1 MGQDIRRK
9 CDLDLFGKNVWVFSP
24 EDDPKEIARIVGGIY
39 EKQEANQFGSERYA
53 FFFKPGDY
61 ADSLLLDV
69 GFYTQV
75 AGLGEI
81 PTDTKIGKLRS
92 LARWLGKDPRNHNA
106 CCNFWR
112 GLENVELKSETVWA
126 VSQATDVRRI
136 QVDGDLHLH
145 DERGWCSGGF
155 LSDSLITGTTD
166 SGSQQQWLSRNC
178 DWDKWEGSS
187 WNMVFVGIGD
197 GKAPAGTWPETK
209 FTTVEKSP
217 VSREKPFLVFD
228 EKNGY
233 GVYMPG
239 LRRNSAGRSWKEGQ
253 AKKPW
258 VFRAE
263 ERPSGEEDEYILS
276 LDLFHVAK
284 PETDDAR
291 TINQALAEGKSLIL
305 TPGIYKLDEPI
316 VADQDHTVILGLGL
330 ATLESANGNACLV
343 IDAAE
348 DVIAAGILFD
358 AGTKRSKDLM
368 TVSSPEKG
376 GGEGKL
382 PITLSDLYFRVGG
395 APTPAPTQTENCLRV
410 SADNVIGDNFWI
422 WRADHGTHV
431 AWEKNYAENGL
442 IVDGDNVVMYAL
454 MVEHFEGYQ
463 TVWNG
468 NGGRVYMYQSEIP
481 YDVPDQALW
490 KSHDGTV
497 NGFASFKVDDGAED
511 FLAVGLG
518 VYLVNRLIPA
528 ELFSAMEVPD
538 KPGVAVHHICTIML
552 TEKPGITHLVNSH
565 GKAADHR
572 VDLQILLDYENGIS
586 K

>member
-1 MGQDIRRK
+1 MKELRNEK
-9 CDLDLFGKNVWVFSP
+9 DLALFGKNVWVFSP
-24 EDDPKEIARIVGGIY
+24 EDDPREVAEIIHKIY
-39 EKQEANQFGSERYA
+39 LKQEANQFGSERYA
-53 FFFKPGDY
+53 FFFKPGVYD
-61 ADSLLLDV
+61 DSLTLDV

-81 PTDTKIGKLRS
+81 PTDTSIKGLRS
-92 LARWLGKDPRNHNA
+92 LARWLGNNPQNHNA

-112 GLENVELKSETVWA
+112 GLENVELRSDTVWA

-136 QVDGDLHLH
+136 QVDGNLYLH
-145 DERGWCSGGF
+145 DEHGWCSGGF
-155 LSDSLITGTTD
+155 MSDSLITGTTD

-178 DWDKWEGSS
+178 DWDRWEGSN
-187 WNMVFVGIGD
+187 WNMVFVGIG
-197 GKAPAGTWPETK
+197 GGRAPAGTWPETK
-209 FTTVEKSP
+209 YTSVDKSP

-228 EKNGY
+228 RDKGY

-239 LRRNSAGRSWKEGQ
+239 VRRNSAGRSWKEGQ
-253 AKKPW
+253 EGRPW
-258 VFRAE
+258 VFSPE
-263 ERPSGEEDEYILS
+263 ERPSGEGDEYILS
-276 LDLFHVAK
+276 LDLFYVAK
-284 PETDDAR
+284 PECDDAGS
-291 TINQALAEGKSLIL
+291 INKALGEGKNLIL
-305 TPGIYKLDEPI
+305 TPGIYKLGEPI
-316 VADQDHTVILGLGL
+316 RVLKDHTVVLGLGL
-330 ATLESANGNACLV
+330 ATLEAVNGNSCLE
-343 IDAAE
+343 IEATE
-348 DVIAAGILFD
+348 DVSAAGILFD
-358 AGTKRSKDLM
+358 AGMVRSKDLM
-368 TVSSPEKG
+368 TVSSPVKNDG
-376 GGEGKL
+376 MI
-382 PITLSDLYFRVGG
+382 PITLFDLYFRVGG

-410 SADNVIGDNFWI
+410 SADHVIGDNFWI

-431 AWEKNYAENGL
+431 AWEKNYAENGM
-442 IVDGDNVVMYAL
+442 IVDGNDVVMYAL

-497 NGFASFKVDDGAED
+497 NGFASFKVGDGAED

-518 VYLVNRLIPA
+518 VYLVNRLIAA

-538 KPGVAVHHICTIML
+538 KPGVKVHHICTIML
-552 TEKPGITHLVNSH
+552 TEKPGITHLVNAH

-572 VDLQILLDYENGIS
+572 VDLQILLDYENGVS

>member
-1 MGQDIRRK
+1 MDKDIRK
-9 CDLDLFGKNVWVFSP
+9 KNDLELFGENVWIFSP
-24 EDDPKEIARIVGGIY
+24 DDDPKEIARIVGKVY
-39 EKQEANQFGSERYA
+39 DKQEANQFGSERYA
-53 FFFKPGDY
+53 FFFKPGRYD
-61 ADSLLLDV
+61 DSLTLDV

-75 AGLGEI
+75 AGLGEL
-81 PTDTKIGKLRS
+81 PTDTSLAGLRS
-92 LARWLGKDPRNHNA
+92 LARWLGNNPKNHNA

-112 GLENVELKSETVWA
+112 GFENVELRTDTVWA

-136 QVDGDLHLH
+136 RVDGDLHLH
-145 DERGWCSGGF
+145 DEHGWCSGGF
-155 LSDSLITGTTD
+155 LADSLITGTTD

-178 DWDKWEGSS
+178 DWGKWEGSS
-187 WNMVFVGIGD
+187 WNMVFVGIG
-197 GKAPAGTWPETK
+197 GGRAPAGTWPETK

-217 VSREKPFLVFD
+217 VSREKPFLVYSG
-228 EKNGY
+228 KYGY
-233 GVYMPG
+233 GVYVPG
-239 LRRNSAGRSWKEGQ
+239 VRRDSAGRSWQEGQ
-253 AKKPW
+253 EGKPW

-263 ERPSGEEDEYILS
+263 DRPCGEEDEYILS
-276 LDLFHVAK
+276 LDFFYVAK
-284 PETDDAR
+284 AGKDDAR
-291 TINQALAEGKSLIL
+291 SINKALEEGKNLLL

-316 VADQDHTVILGLGL
+316 RSGKDHTVILGMGL
-330 ATLESANGNACLV
+330 ATLESVNGNACLE
-343 IDAAE
+343 IDASE
-348 DVIAAGILFD
+348 GVMAAGILFD
-358 AGTKRSKDLM
+358 AGPVRSKDLM
-368 TVSSPEKG
+368 TVSSPKKG
-376 GGEGKL
+376 SGKF

-395 APTPAPTQTENCLRV
+395 APTPLPTQTENCLRIT
-410 SADNVIGDNFWI
+410 ADHVIGDNFWI

-431 AWEKNYAENGL
+431 AWEKNYAENGI
-442 IVDGDNVVMYAL
+442 IVDGNDVVMYAL

-497 NGFASFKVDDGAED
+497 NGYASFKVGDEAED

-518 VYLVNRLIPA
+518 VYLVNRLIAA

-552 TEKPGITHLVNSH
+552 TEKPGITHLVNAH
-565 GKAADHR
+565 GKAADHQ
-572 VDLQILLDYENGIS
+572 VDLQKLLDYENGVS

>member
-1 MGQDIRRK
+1 MGKDIRK
-9 CDLDLFGKNVWVFSP
+9 KSDLELFGENVWIFSP
-24 EDDPKEIARIVGGIY
+24 DDDPKDIARIVGKVY

-53 FFFKPGDY
+53 FFFKPGRYD
-61 ADSLLLDV
+61 DSLTLDV

-75 AGLGEI
+75 AGLGEL
-81 PTDTKIGKLRS
+81 PTDTSLAGLRS
-92 LARWLGKDPRNHNA
+92 LARWLGNNPKNHNA

-112 GLENVELKSETVWA
+112 GFENVELRTDTVWA

-145 DERGWCSGGF
+145 DEHGWCSGGF
-155 LSDSLITGTTD
+155 LADSLITGTTD

-178 DWDKWEGSS
+178 DWGKWEGSS
-187 WNMVFVGIGD
+187 WNMVFVGIGG
-197 GKAPAGTWPETK
+197 GKAPEGTWPETK

-217 VSREKPFLVFD
+217 VSREKPFLVYS
-228 EKNGY
+228 EENGY
-233 GVYMPG
+233 GVYVPG
-239 LRRNSAGRSWKEGQ
+239 VRRDSAGRSWKEGQ
-253 AKKPW
+253 AGKPW

-263 ERPSGEEDEYILS
+263 DRPCGEEDEYILS
-276 LDLFHVAK
+276 LDLFYVAK
-284 PETDDAR
+284 AGKDDAR
-291 TINQALAEGKSLIL
+291 SINQALAEGKNLLL

-316 VADQDHTVILGLGL
+316 RSGKDHTVILGMGL
-330 ATLESANGNACLV
+330 ATLESVNGNACLEIEASEGV
-343 IDAAE
+343 M
-348 DVIAAGILFD
+348 AAGILFD
-358 AGTKRSKDLM
+358 AGPVRSKDLM
-368 TVSSPEKG
+368 TVSSPGKG
-376 GGEGKL
+376 SGIF

-395 APTPAPTQTENCLRV
+395 APTPLPTQTENCLRIT
-410 SADNVIGDNFWI
+410 ADHVIGDNFWI

-431 AWEKNYAENGL
+431 AWEKNYAENGM

-497 NGFASFKVDDGAED
+497 NGYASFKVGDEAED

-518 VYLVNRLIPA
+518 VYLVNRLIAA

-552 TEKPGITHLVNSH
+552 TEKPGITHLVNAH
-565 GKAADHR
+565 GKAADHQ
-572 VDLQILLDYENGIS
+572 VDLQKLLDYENGIS